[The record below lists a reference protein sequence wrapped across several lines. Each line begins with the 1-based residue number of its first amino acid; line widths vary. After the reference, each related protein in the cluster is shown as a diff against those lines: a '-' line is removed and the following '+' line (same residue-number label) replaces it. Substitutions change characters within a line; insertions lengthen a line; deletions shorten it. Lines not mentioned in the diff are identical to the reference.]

1 MRWILVV
8 LVCVVYTQKEDIT
21 YAEDRMI
28 EENWEF
34 TATETP
40 ITAAEMLS
48 CRDSF
53 DSVNYQL

>member
-1 MRWILVV
+1 MVV

-48 CRDSF
+48 CRNNF
-53 DSVNYQL
+53 DSVDYQL